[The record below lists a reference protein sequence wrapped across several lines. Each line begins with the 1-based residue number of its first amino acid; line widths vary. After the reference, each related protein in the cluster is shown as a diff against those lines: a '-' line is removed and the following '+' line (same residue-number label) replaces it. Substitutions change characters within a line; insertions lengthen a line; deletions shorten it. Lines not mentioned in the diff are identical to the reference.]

1 MIRRFQS
8 GVGMRGTRHRS
19 SIGSGVAVLCA
30 VCFLTVSLGSV
41 SRADAAETWETW
53 PKKTAEPGVEAKP
66 SPPGQPAGAAKEGEE
81 AGKDVKKGV
90 SSGTIGWITAGAAGV
105 IAILIAASGGNGGST
120 TTTSH
125 H

>member
-41 SRADAAETWETW
+41 SRAVAADDWAVW

-105 IAILIAASGGNGGST
+105 IAILIAVGGGSGST

>member
-1 MIRRFQS
+1 
-8 GVGMRGTRHRS
+8 MRGIRHRS
-19 SIGSGVAVLCA
+19 SVTSFVAVLCA
-30 VCFLTVSLGSV
+30 VCFLTMSLGSV
-41 SRADAAETWETW
+41 SRAVAADDWAVW